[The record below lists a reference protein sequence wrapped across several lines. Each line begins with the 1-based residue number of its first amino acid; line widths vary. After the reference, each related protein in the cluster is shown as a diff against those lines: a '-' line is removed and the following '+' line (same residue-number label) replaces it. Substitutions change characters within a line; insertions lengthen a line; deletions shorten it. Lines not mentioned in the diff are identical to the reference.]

1 MILNRIRNILASGKS
16 LSWPVLLSQLPTTFA
31 MAFST
36 RMDAVHHNA
45 LIGMLIGVSNFGAIA
60 LCFAVGNYLKLHS
73 SKIGNHQGRLTLV
86 TWSVSATSVALVMT
100 AYNFIIGGAHYSF
113 FIKFLMISIFSAT
126 SFSIAAYI
134 AERQVRYKKIFQAL
148 QADTL
153 VLESLQRS
161 AEADLIAEKRD
172 LIASINEGI
181 RPELVRIGEQ
191 LELAVSMGADTPTI
205 SSVLKSVDQVL
216 NDDLRALIQ
225 ELQVVPTAYRAPY
238 LPSSTFELP
247 RLAWKRLP
255 LAPVSSFNIALGITF
270 LITIAT
276 VWATPTS
283 HQVTSPSVIASFL
296 PIFLLKVAVDKL
308 PIPKT
313 VPSTVWVVMAMLIV
327 FITRLAVGG
336 DSIIAT
342 LSRYYSSKT
351 TADSAYMVVTG
362 LSCSVAVF
370 VGSIYK
376 YFNDAYKTSSST
388 LMELNIAI
396 ESQLAQIQRQRNTV
410 RRDIARLMH
419 GPVQGKIAAIRM
431 KLHQKLEQPEQ
442 QSALID
448 ATEANQI
455 VELLTLVA
463 NEVATLGAI
472 DATDRPKDNFNAVL
486 ESLTELWLGILGV
499 SFELSPEA
507 AHILDTNSYLHACMK
522 SACAEAVTNA
532 SRHARASEIHFSV
545 STIEDD
551 SKIQLTALD
560 NGVISAGAVQPGN
573 GLHDI
578 VADGGSWTLK
588 PTATGNELQVEFQT
602 SSKIDFLA
610 HI

>member
-1 MILNRIRNILASGKS
+1 MIVAKVKNVLASGKS
-16 LSWPVLLSQLPTTFA
+16 LSLPVLLSQLPTTFA

-36 RMDAVHHNA
+36 RMDAVHQNA

-73 SKIGNHQGRLTLV
+73 STIGNHQSKLTLI
-86 TWSVSATSVALVMT
+86 TWSASATSVALVMT
-100 AYNFIIGGAHYSF
+100 AYNFIIGGDHYPF
-113 FIKFLMISIFSAT
+113 FVKFVMISIFSAT
-126 SFSIAAYI
+126 SFCISAYI

-148 QADTL
+148 QADAL
-153 VLESLQRS
+153 KLESLERS
-161 AEADLIAEKRD
+161 AQADLIAEKQD
-172 LIASINEGI
+172 LISSINAGI

-191 LELAVSMGADTPTI
+191 LELAVSKGADTPTI

-216 NDDLRALIQ
+216 NDDLRAFIQ
-225 ELQVVPTAYRAPY
+225 ELQVVPTAYRAPDP
-238 LPSSTFELP
+238 PSNTFELP
-247 RLAWKRLP
+247 RLAWRRLP

-283 HQVTSPSVIASFL
+283 HRVTSPAVIASFL
-296 PIFLLKVAVDKL
+296 PVFLLKIFIDRVSIL
-308 PIPKT
+308 RS

-388 LMELNIAI
+388 LRELNIAI

-455 VELLTLVA
+455 VELLALVA

-486 ESLTELWLGILGV
+486 ESLTGLWLGILSI

-507 AHILDTNSYLHACMK
+507 VHLLDANAYLHACMK

-532 SRHARASEIHFSV
+532 SRHALASEIHFSI
-545 STIEDD
+545 SMIDDD
-551 SKIQLTALD
+551 SKIKLTAQD
-560 NGVISAGAVQPGN
+560 NGATFAGAVQPGN

-602 SSKIDFLA
+602 GSKLDFLT